1 MVAGLEVEGR
11 WGTYYLRDWEGK
23 LTTYLTKKGTH
34 YNEHIV
40 ITDDVLIN
48 KAEGN
53 SQSRIQGYLD
63 DGILVSAERGI
74 GYQLVS
80 TDGRRSEVLA
90 LRPRETTSVPDW
102 ERLGLQSLGDEYE

>member
-1 MVAGLEVEGR
+1 MD
-11 WGTYYLRDWEGK
+11 WRDIRNGNVIPSNN
-23 LTTYLTKKGTH
+23 YCDQP
-34 YNEHIV
+34 YIV

-90 LRPRETTSVPDW
+90 LRPREATSVPDW